1 MPPQAPPRVALFL
14 STLVLLAVACSL
26 VTAIAC
32 LLGYALAGDKRPVVV
47 MSSEAEA
54 YARRAL
60 FADAA
65 QMAAFKARLE
75 AMAAATGT
83 SVGVTY
89 VERPRGETVAAAM
102 EGALAGLEG
111 LRAGEAGDTQASML
125 AIVLMGKPRFFG
137 FIGAE
142 RARARVFLRN
152 LSGDPAVHSLNFKH
166 IQVTHGRYLMQGLE
180 IAEQALRP
188 LNALVEHHP
197 AQWLVLALMER
208 ITGSVPELP
217 GDVLLA
223 VVTTV
228 RAPLSKVSA
237 DYGVP
242 PIMLLLVP
250 LMVLAFLLK
259 RIEKAADRRLKQPWL
274 KTTVWALSR
283 AIPIPVAGIVAV
295 VLYGSLENIASL
307 AQMSGQSAIDLLKLA
322 HGLPAPAIPA
332 WLTWLAIPAA
342 AVIAI
347 GVTVGI
353 GLRLTGGD
361 AHRLITPRRWF
372 SGWWWPARVMLLA
385 ITVPLVLLLPVPLM
399 VALASMEGLMSVALL
414 VSMLGAWGEDV
425 YRFWRALGDEPAE
438 A

>member
-1 MPPQAPPRVALFL
+1 
-14 STLVLLAVACSL
+14 
-26 VTAIAC
+26 
-32 LLGYALAGDKRPVVV
+32 
-47 MSSEAEA
+47 
-54 YARRAL
+54 
-60 FADAA
+60 
-65 QMAAFKARLE
+65 
-75 AMAAATGT
+75 
-83 SVGVTY
+83 
-89 VERPRGETVAAAM
+89 
-102 EGALAGLEG
+102 
-111 LRAGEAGDTQASML
+111 
-125 AIVLMGKPRFFG
+125 
-137 FIGAE
+137 
-142 RARARVFLRN
+142 
-152 LSGDPAVHSLNFKH
+152 VHSLNFKH
-166 IQVTHGRYLMQGLE
+166 IQVSHGRYLMQGLD

-188 LNALVEHHP
+188 LNVLVEHHP
-197 AQWLVLALMER
+197 AQWLVLALMEK

-217 GDVLLA
+217 GDVLLG

-228 RAPLSKVSA
+228 RAPLAQVSA

-242 PIMLLLVP
+242 PIVLLLAP
-250 LMVLAFLLK
+250 LMVLALLLK

-307 AQMSGQSAIDLLKLA
+307 AQMSGQSAIDLLRVA
-322 HGLPAPAIPA
+322 HGLPTPAIPA

-342 AVIAI
+342 AVIAL

-361 AHRLITPRRWF
+361 AHRLIAPRRWF
-372 SGWWWPARVMLLA
+372 SGWGWPARVALLA
-385 ITVPLVLLLPVPLM
+385 ITVPLVLLLPVPLT

-425 YRFWRALGDEPAE
+425 YRFWRALGDEPGE